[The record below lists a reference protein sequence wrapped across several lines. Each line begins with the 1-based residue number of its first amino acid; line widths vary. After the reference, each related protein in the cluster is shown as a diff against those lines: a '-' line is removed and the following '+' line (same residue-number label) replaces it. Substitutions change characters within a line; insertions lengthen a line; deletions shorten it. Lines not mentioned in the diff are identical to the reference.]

1 MYKIE
6 SIEDAKA
13 LEDCELGVSE
23 WITINQKRIN
33 QFANATGD
41 DQWIHVDSSRAKN
54 ELPDG
59 KTIAH
64 GYLTLSL
71 IPALTRNFI
80 EVAGL
85 SQVINFGC
93 NKVRFYSTVNEGD
106 KVEAGQTIAT
116 WDPHTRPI
124 VTEQAGKAKLIDFE
138 DGLKKIIAHDTSMET
153 QWANNSKPVYTYT
166 D

>member
-23 WITINQKRIN
+23 WITINQERIN

-85 SQVINFGC
+85 NQVINFGC

-106 KVEAGQTIAT
+106 KVRARGTLL
-116 WDPHTRPI
+116 
-124 VTEQAGKAKLIDFE
+124 QARKRGSMIQLLSKISVE
-138 DGLKKIIAHDTSMET
+138 VEGSKKPACVVEMLVLLVM
-153 QWANNSKPVYTYT
+153 K
-166 D
+166 

>member
-23 WITINQKRIN
+23 WITINQERIN

-71 IPALTRNFI
+71 IPTLTRNFI

-106 KVEAGQTIAT
+106 KVRARGTLL
-116 WDPHTRPI
+116 
-124 VTEQAGKAKLIDFE
+124 QARKRGSMIQLLSKISVEVEGGK
-138 DGLKKIIAHDTSMET
+138 
-153 QWANNSKPVYTYT
+153 KPVCVVEMLVLLVMK
-166 D
+166 

>member
-23 WITINQKRIN
+23 WITINQERIN

-80 EVAGL
+80 EVTGL

-106 KVEAGQTIAT
+106 KVRARGTLL
-116 WDPHTRPI
+116 
-124 VTEQAGKAKLIDFE
+124 QARKRGSMIQLLSKISVE
-138 DGLKKIIAHDTSMET
+138 VEGSKKPACVVEMLVLLVM
-153 QWANNSKPVYTYT
+153 K
-166 D
+166 

>member
-1 MYKIE
+1 MLKLKYPRELKKFE
-6 SIEDAKA
+6 NY
-13 LEDCELGVSE
+13 ELGVSD
-23 WITINQKRIN
+23 WFLIDQPLINA
-33 QFANATGD
+33 FAQLSGD

-106 KVEAGQTIAT
+106 KVRARGTLL
-116 WDPHTRPI
+116 
-124 VTEQAGKAKLIDFE
+124 QARKRGSMIQLLSKISVEVEGGK
-138 DGLKKIIAHDTSMET
+138 
-153 QWANNSKPVYTYT
+153 KPACVVEMLVLLVMK
-166 D
+166 

>member
-23 WITINQKRIN
+23 WITINQERIN

-71 IPALTRNFI
+71 IPTLTRNFI

-106 KVEAGQTIAT
+106 KVRARGTLL
-116 WDPHTRPI
+116 
-124 VTEQAGKAKLIDFE
+124 QARKRGSMIQLLSKISVE
-138 DGLKKIIAHDTSMET
+138 VDGSKKPACVVEMLVLLVM
-153 QWANNSKPVYTYT
+153 K
-166 D
+166 

>member
-1 MYKIE
+1 MHKIE

-23 WITINQKRIN
+23 WITINQERIN

-93 NKVRFYSTVNEGD
+93 NKVRFYSTVNQGD
-106 KVEAGQTIAT
+106 KVRARGTLL
-116 WDPHTRPI
+116 
-124 VTEQAGKAKLIDFE
+124 QARKRGSMIQLLSKISVE
-138 DGLKKIIAHDTSMET
+138 VEGSKKPACVVEMLVLLVM
-153 QWANNSKPVYTYT
+153 K
-166 D
+166 

>member
-1 MYKIE
+1 MYKIK

-13 LEDCELGVSE
+13 LEDCELGISE
-23 WITINQKRIN
+23 WITINQERIN

-93 NKVRFYSTVNEGD
+93 NKVRFYSTVNQGD
-106 KVEAGQTIAT
+106 KVRARGTLL
-116 WDPHTRPI
+116 
-124 VTEQAGKAKLIDFE
+124 QARKRGSMIQLLSKISVE
-138 DGLKKIIAHDTSMET
+138 VEGSKKPACVVEMLVLLVM
-153 QWANNSKPVYTYT
+153 K
-166 D
+166 

>member
-23 WITINQKRIN
+23 WITINQERIN
-33 QFANATGD
+33 QFAYATGD

-106 KVEAGQTIAT
+106 KVRARGTLL
-116 WDPHTRPI
+116 
-124 VTEQAGKAKLIDFE
+124 QARKRGSMIQLLSKISVEVEGGK
-138 DGLKKIIAHDTSMET
+138 
-153 QWANNSKPVYTYT
+153 KPACVVEMLVLLVMK
-166 D
+166 

>member
-85 SQVINFGC
+85 NQVINFGC

-106 KVEAGQTIAT
+106 KVRARGTLL
-116 WDPHTRPI
+116 
-124 VTEQAGKAKLIDFE
+124 QARKRGSMIQLLSKISVE
-138 DGLKKIIAHDTSMET
+138 VEGSKKPACVVEMLVLLVM
-153 QWANNSKPVYTYT
+153 K
-166 D
+166 

>member
-1 MYKIE
+1 LYKIE

-41 DQWIHVDSSRAKN
+41 NQWIHVDSSRAKN

-85 SQVINFGC
+85 NQVITFGC
-93 NKVRFYSTVNEGD
+93 NKVRFYYTVNEGD
-106 KVEAGQTIAT
+106 KVRARGTLL
-116 WDPHTRPI
+116 
-124 VTEQAGKAKLIDFE
+124 QARKRGSMIQLLSKISVE
-138 DGLKKIIAHDTSMET
+138 VEGSKKPACVVEMLVLLVM
-153 QWANNSKPVYTYT
+153 K
-166 D
+166 

>member
-1 MYKIE
+1 MYKIK

-23 WITINQKRIN
+23 WITINQERIN

-85 SQVINFGC
+85 NQVINFGC

-106 KVEAGQTIAT
+106 KVRARGTLL
-116 WDPHTRPI
+116 
-124 VTEQAGKAKLIDFE
+124 QARKRGSMIQLLSKISVEVEGGK
-138 DGLKKIIAHDTSMET
+138 
-153 QWANNSKPVYTYT
+153 KPACVVEMLVLLVMK
-166 D
+166 

>member
-23 WITINQKRIN
+23 WITINQERIN

-80 EVAGL
+80 EVEGL

-93 NKVRFYSTVNEGD
+93 NKVRFYSIVNEGD
-106 KVEAGQTIAT
+106 KVRARGTLL
-116 WDPHTRPI
+116 
-124 VTEQAGKAKLIDFE
+124 QARKRGSMIQLLSKISVE
-138 DGLKKIIAHDTSMET
+138 VEGSKKPACVIEMLVLLVM
-153 QWANNSKPVYTYT
+153 K
-166 D
+166 

>member
-106 KVEAGQTIAT
+106 KVRAKGTLL
-116 WDPHTRPI
+116 
-124 VTEQAGKAKLIDFE
+124 QARRRGSMIQLLSKISVE
-138 DGLKKIIAHDTSMET
+138 VEGSKKPACVVEMLVLLVM
-153 QWANNSKPVYTYT
+153 K
-166 D
+166 

>member
-1 MYKIE
+1 LYKIE

-13 LEDCELGVSE
+13 LEDCELGVSK
-23 WITINQKRIN
+23 WITINQERIN

-85 SQVINFGC
+85 NQVINFGC

-106 KVEAGQTIAT
+106 KVRARGTLL
-116 WDPHTRPI
+116 
-124 VTEQAGKAKLIDFE
+124 QARKRGSMIQLLSKISVE
-138 DGLKKIIAHDTSMET
+138 VEGSKKPACVVEMLVLLVM
-153 QWANNSKPVYTYT
+153 K
-166 D
+166 

>member
-23 WITINQKRIN
+23 WITINQERIN

-71 IPALTRNFI
+71 IPNLTRNFI

-106 KVEAGQTIAT
+106 KVRARGTLL
-116 WDPHTRPI
+116 
-124 VTEQAGKAKLIDFE
+124 QARKRGSMIQLLSKISVEVEGGK
-138 DGLKKIIAHDTSMET
+138 
-153 QWANNSKPVYTYT
+153 KPACVVEMLVLLVMK
-166 D
+166 

>member
-1 MYKIE
+1 LYKIE

-23 WITINQKRIN
+23 WITINQERIN

-85 SQVINFGC
+85 NQVINFGC

-106 KVEAGQTIAT
+106 KVRARGTLL
-116 WDPHTRPI
+116 
-124 VTEQAGKAKLIDFE
+124 QARKRGSMIQLLSKISVE
-138 DGLKKIIAHDTSMET
+138 VEGSKKPACVVEMLVLLVM
-153 QWANNSKPVYTYT
+153 K
-166 D
+166 

>member
-1 MYKIE
+1 LYKIE

-23 WITINQKRIN
+23 WITINQERIN

-85 SQVINFGC
+85 NQVINFGC

-106 KVEAGQTIAT
+106 KVRARGALL
-116 WDPHTRPI
+116 
-124 VTEQAGKAKLIDFE
+124 QARKRGSMIQLLSKISVE
-138 DGLKKIIAHDTSMET
+138 VEGSKKPACVVEMLVLLVM
-153 QWANNSKPVYTYT
+153 K
-166 D
+166 

>member
-1 MYKIE
+1 
-6 SIEDAKA
+6 
-13 LEDCELGVSE
+13 
-23 WITINQKRIN
+23 
-33 QFANATGD
+33 
-41 DQWIHVDSSRAKN
+41 VDSSRAKN

-85 SQVINFGC
+85 NQVINFGC

-106 KVEAGQTIAT
+106 KVRARGTLL
-116 WDPHTRPI
+116 
-124 VTEQAGKAKLIDFE
+124 QARKRGSMIQLLSKISVE
-138 DGLKKIIAHDTSMET
+138 VEGSKKPACVVEMLVLLVM
-153 QWANNSKPVYTYT
+153 K
-166 D
+166 